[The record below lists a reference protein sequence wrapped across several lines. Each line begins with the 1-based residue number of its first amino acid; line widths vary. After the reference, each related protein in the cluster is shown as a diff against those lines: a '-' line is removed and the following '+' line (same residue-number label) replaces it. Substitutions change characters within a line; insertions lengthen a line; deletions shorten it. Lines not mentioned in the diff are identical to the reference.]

1 MEIDPALLQP
11 RLREPFYPSACG
23 CGAFVVG
30 ATTQPRSCIA
40 APVWAGLVY
49 YQLPRPTLW
58 WAFTCATHVAHL
70 HAPRRLLDRDR
81 AELAHRREQRE
92 LALAGRPYEQ
102 VKALATGYV
111 AKQRLMRA
119 VNQSRLP
126 T

>member
-11 RLREPFYPSACG
+11 RVRELFYSSACV

-58 WAFTCATHVAHL
+58 WAFTCDVHVAHL

-81 AELAHRREQRE
+81 AELARRREHRE
-92 LALAGRPYEQ
+92 LALAGRPYEP
-102 VKALATGYV
+102 VNALATGYS
-111 AKQRLMRA
+111 AKQPLIRA
-119 VNQSRLP
+119 VNQSRLA